1 MPDKIPDDYKRT
13 VKAAFN
19 VLAYGDNSARM
30 LEEKLK
36 NKGFS
41 QESIEFSVNYMRQR
55 GYINEMRYLRRLVD
69 QLANQK
75 YYGVNRIA
83 AEIYKK
89 GFALSLV
96 RDNLGELFS
105 EIDFK
110 ENCLKLAL
118 KTKRADRNRLFQYL
132 IRAGHTVSDATY
144 SVMQVYKDPN

>member
-19 VLAYGDNSARM
+19 VLAYGDNTARM

-75 YYGVNRIA
+75 YYGHF
-83 AEIYKK
+83 Y
-89 GFALSLV
+89 
-96 RDNLGELFS
+96 
-105 EIDFK
+105 
-110 ENCLKLAL
+110 
-118 KTKRADRNRLFQYL
+118 
-132 IRAGHTVSDATY
+132 
-144 SVMQVYKDPN
+144 